1 MPARKTPRP
10 LRTAFATRARPD
22 MRTYPAGNF
31 GNKPSLDFDWDAAL
45 YRHALTMRELGYE
58 LSKEQRKRIDDH
70 ETAALSD
77 S

>member
-1 MPARKTPRP
+1 
-10 LRTAFATRARPD
+10 